1 MAGRFRAGLV
11 AGSARTL
18 TGVATASIAATAIGL
33 QAAPTAVAAAAP
45 TITSAFTP
53 SVIGVGG
60 TTATA
65 LSFTITNPNASGALS
80 ALSFTDTLPAG
91 LTVDDPN
98 GENGTC
104 GTSSVVTANPG
115 SQTIS
120 LSAGSLKAATSCTIS
135 VSLIASQTGVLQN
148 DTGPVSS
155 SGGSSSSGDTQTLTV
170 LPPPTVSVSRVRNHA
185 RYTYGEVVRPRYS
198 CAQPS
203 DAQGLA
209 DCSASDDLGNAVAS
223 GGRLDTRS
231 PGSHTLTV
239 SATSVDGLVTTDT
252 IDYTVL
258 ADNHFTIS
266 KLERKGAGAL
276 GFTLA
281 LPGAGRVK
289 VVELAAG
296 GVTFGTYARTV
307 ASGRKIALI
316 VLPTPAGQALL
327 RTSAPATITLEV
339 TYTPTGGAKR
349 TVAKRGV
356 LVS

>member
-1 MAGRFRAGLV
+1 LSGGR
-11 AGSARTL
+11 ARTL
-18 TGVATASIAATAIGL
+18 TGVATASVALTATVGL

-53 SVIGVGG
+53 NVIGVGN

-65 LSFTITNPNASGALS
+65 LSFTITNPNATGTLS

-98 GENGTC
+98 GESGTC

-120 LSAGSLKAATSCTIS
+120 LSAGSLKPATSCTIS
-135 VSLIASQTGVLQN
+135 ISLIASQTGVLQN

-155 SGGSSSSGDTQTLTV
+155 SGGSSSGGDAETLTV
-170 LPPPTVSVSRVRNHA
+170 LPPPTVSVARFRNHA
-185 RYTYGEVVRPRYS
+185 RYRYGEVVRPRYS

-209 DCSASDDLGNAVAS
+209 DCSAADDLGNAVAS
-223 GGRLDTRS
+223 GGALDTRS
-231 PGSHTLTV
+231 PGRHSLTV

-252 IDYTVL
+252 INYTVL
-258 ADNHFTIS
+258 ADDHFTVS
-266 KLERKGAGAL
+266 SLERKGAGAL

-307 ASGRKIALI
+307 ASARNITLI
-316 VLPTPAGQALL
+316 VHPTPAGQTLL
-327 RTSAPATITLEV
+327 STSAPVKVTLQV
-339 TYTPTGGAKR
+339 TFAPTGGVKR
-349 TVAKRGV
+349 TVTRRGV